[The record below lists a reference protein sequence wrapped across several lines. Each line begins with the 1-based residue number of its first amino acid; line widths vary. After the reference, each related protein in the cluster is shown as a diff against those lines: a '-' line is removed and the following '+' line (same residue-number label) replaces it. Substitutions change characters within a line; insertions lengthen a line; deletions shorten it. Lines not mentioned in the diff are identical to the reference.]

1 MAEVKRRGSTRRPY
15 HSPVRKQQA
24 EQTRER
30 ILAAAREKFRS
41 AGYAASTLEAIAVGA
56 QVSTKTVEA
65 AYGSKRGILSAL
77 VDPLASAGPPRE
89 LVEKIR
95 GTDDPAGRVRLVAEL
110 SRRVYQDWTPEFEL
124 LRGAVAVA
132 PAIAAVARQIEGRRR
147 NNQSRLVAYLAERGA
162 LRAGLAPEEAIAIIW
177 ALSSYDMYR
186 SLVAEQ
192 GWPPERY
199 QAWLSDI
206 LIASVLADPSGLRVR
221 GISRSDA
228 FAAHC

>member
-1 MAEVKRRGSTRRPY
+1 MADANRRGRARRPY

-41 AGYAASTLEAIAVGA
+41 VGYAASTLEAIASSA
-56 QVSTKTVEA
+56 RVSAKTVEA
-65 AYGSKRGILSAL
+65 AYGSKRGILAAL

-95 GTDDPAGRVRLVAEL
+95 RTDDPADRVRLVAEL
-110 SRRVYQDWTPEFEL
+110 SRRVYQDWAPEFEL
-124 LRGAVAVA
+124 LRGAAAVA
-132 PAIAAVARQIEGRRR
+132 PEIGAVARQIEGRRR
-147 NNQSRLVAYLAERGA
+147 DNQSRLVAYLGARGSLRTGVTAEDA
-162 LRAGLAPEEAIAIIW
+162 LAVIS

-186 SLVAEQ
+186 SLVGEQ

-199 QAWLSDI
+199 QAWLADI
-206 LIASVLADPSGLRVR
+206 LIASVMADPSRAKRPL
-221 GISRSDA
+221 
-228 FAAHC
+228 